1 MTEQPPRA
9 EYRTAE
15 YRIEDLAHLSGAT
28 VRTIRAYQDRGLLP
42 RPERRGRAN
51 VYGAAHLA
59 RLRQIADLLDRG
71 YTLASIKELLE
82 AWDAGRDLGGVL
94 GLVAEIDGPWTDEE
108 ASRISRTDLDAA
120 FGGSPDETALAEAV
134 ELGVLERIP
143 DRDDEYLVP
152 SPQELAVAAE
162 LHSAGVPLTAIAGHL
177 REVRGQVEHIAAR
190 FLDFT
195 TEHVFQQF
203 LDHPPTEAETA
214 EAATLVRR
222 LRPLAQQTID
232 AELARAMRTLATQ
245 YLRHHLSEA
254 LPAEARRPGGRAA
267 DAEAGTGAETGASTG
282 ADAEASTGADA
293 GATAEGSVEA
303 CAKGGI
309 EGGVE
314 AGAVGPSVDGA
325 GRGPGRAGAGSVPA
339 PRAAPGLPPVPP
351 SAPGPVADSHTAA
364 APPSAP
370 RPVAAPRTAAAPPSA
385 PETVLLPAE
394 AVQAV
399 RALVGAENTA
409 AFIAAAAHREVQ
421 ARTMDALVASSS
433 GGGIGIDTASADNA
447 GAPEDTPDTA
457 IAPDA
462 PGTCEAPGY
471 HPESTAR
478 AADQAARP
486 PIGQADGQ
494 TDTWTNDRADNRATD
509 DRAADQADHRT
520 SDSSTQAREDHH

>member
-1 MTEQPPRA
+1 MTEQPPTG
-9 EYRTAE
+9 ETRTAE

-51 VYGAAHLA
+51 VYGDAHLA

-108 ASRISRTDLDAA
+108 ASRVSRTELYAA

-143 DRDDEYLVP
+143 GRDDEFLVP

-162 LHSAGVPLTAIAGHL
+162 LHSAGVPLTAISRHL

-203 LDHPPTEAETA
+203 LDHPPTEAEAA

-232 AELARAMRTLATQ
+232 AELARAMRTLATR

-254 LPAEARRPGGRAA
+254 LPTETRRSTGTAAGAGAGAAAGAGAGPGAGAA
-267 DAEAGTGAETGASTG
+267 AGAE
-282 ADAEASTGADA
+282 
-293 GATAEGSVEA
+293 
-303 CAKGGI
+303 
-309 EGGVE
+309 
-314 AGAVGPSVDGA
+314 
-325 GRGPGRAGAGSVPA
+325 PGAGAGSVPT
-339 PRAAPGLPPVPP
+339 PRAASGLPPAPLP
-351 SAPGPVADSHTAA
+351 APGPVAD
-364 APPSAP
+364 
-370 RPVAAPRTAAAPPSA
+370 PRTAAAPAPA
-385 PETVLLPAE
+385 PTAGPETVLLPAG

-399 RALVGAENTA
+399 RDLVGTENTA

-421 ARTMDALVASSS
+421 ARTMDALVAGDTGPSTSTSSPT
-433 GGGIGIDTASADNA
+433 GAGTGCGTASAGDA
-447 GAPEDTPDTA
+447 G
-457 IAPDA
+457 
-462 PGTCEAPGY
+462 
-471 HPESTAR
+471 ST
-478 AADQAARP
+478 
-486 PIGQADGQ
+486 
-494 TDTWTNDRADNRATD
+494 
-509 DRAADQADHRT
+509 
-520 SDSSTQAREDHH
+520 

>member
-1 MTEQPPRA
+1 MTEQPPTG
-9 EYRTAE
+9 ETRTAE

-51 VYGAAHLA
+51 VYGDAHLA

-108 ASRISRTDLDAA
+108 ASRISRTELNAA

-143 DRDDEYLVP
+143 GRDNEFLVP
-152 SPQELAVAAE
+152 SPRELAVAAE
-162 LHSAGVPLTAIAGHL
+162 LHSAGVPLTAISGHL

-195 TEHVFQQF
+195 TEHVFQPF
-203 LDHPPTEAETA
+203 LDHPPTEAEAA

-232 AELARAMRTLATQ
+232 AELARAMRTLATR

-254 LPAEARRPGGRAA
+254 LPTEARRPTGTAA
-267 DAEAGTGAETGASTG
+267 GAEAGA
-282 ADAEASTGADA
+282 A
-293 GATAEGSVEA
+293 G
-303 CAKGGI
+303 
-309 EGGVE
+309 E
-314 AGAVGPSVDGA
+314 AGAEAGA
-325 GRGPGRAGAGSVPA
+325 GAGLGGGAGAAAGAEAEPRAGAGSVPT
-339 PRAAPGLPPVPP
+339 PRAASGLPPAPLP
-351 SAPGPVADSHTAA
+351 APGPVAD
-364 APPSAP
+364 
-370 RPVAAPRTAAAPPSA
+370 PRTAAAPAPA
-385 PETVLLPAE
+385 PTAGPETVLLPAG

-399 RALVGAENTA
+399 RGLVGTENTA

-421 ARTMDALVASSS
+421 ARTMDALVAGGTGPSTSSPT
-433 GGGIGIDTASADNA
+433 GAGTGCGTASAGDA
-447 GAPEDTPDTA
+447 G
-457 IAPDA
+457 
-462 PGTCEAPGY
+462 
-471 HPESTAR
+471 ST
-478 AADQAARP
+478 
-486 PIGQADGQ
+486 
-494 TDTWTNDRADNRATD
+494 
-509 DRAADQADHRT
+509 
-520 SDSSTQAREDHH
+520 